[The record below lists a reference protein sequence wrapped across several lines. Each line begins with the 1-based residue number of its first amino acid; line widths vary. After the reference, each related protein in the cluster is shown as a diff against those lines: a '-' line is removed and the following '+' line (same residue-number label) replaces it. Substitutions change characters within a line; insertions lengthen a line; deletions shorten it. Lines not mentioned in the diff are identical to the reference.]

1 MKIIGINGSPR
12 KSQSRTGQLV
22 QEVLNS
28 ARTAG
33 AETEYFNIT
42 DVKLNFCFAC
52 GKCHEVGY
60 CIQKD
65 DFESLMDKI
74 MAADGLVVG
83 SPVYI
88 YQITAQLKVW
98 VDRLGGPTIHC
109 QKLLG
114 KYGAVVATS
123 GSAGENETAQYLEST
138 LINTGMQCVGRV
150 AGSIEVD
157 GLLTPDSSLM
167 QYAKEL
173 GLSLVRAIENKQEF
187 PEQIQAHQ
195 QFKEYFRYVI
205 LQQKE
210 AWNWE
215 YKYWQEKGWL

>member
-1 MKIIGINGSPR
+1 MKIIGLNGSPR
-12 KSQSRTGQLV
+12 RSQSRTGQLV

-33 AETEYFNIT
+33 AETEFININ
-42 DVKLNFCFAC
+42 DIKLDFCIAC
-52 GKCHEVGY
+52 GKCHNVGY
-60 CIQKD
+60 CILKD
-65 DFESLMDKI
+65 DFEPLMAKI
-74 MAADGLVVG
+74 MSADGLVVG

-123 GSAGENETAQYLEST
+123 GNTGENETARYLEAT
-138 LINTGMQCVGRV
+138 LINTGMQCVGRI
-150 AGSIEVD
+150 ANGIEVD
-157 GLLTPDSSLM
+157 SLLSTDSPLM
-167 QYAKEL
+167 QNAKEL
-173 GLSLVRAIENKQEF
+173 GLSLVQAIENKQEF
-187 PEQIQAHQ
+187 PEQIQAHRH
-195 QFKEYFRYVI
+195 FKEFFRFV
-205 LQQKE
+205 LLKQQE

-215 YKYWQEKGWL
+215 YKYWQENGWL